1 MQVDVVYV
9 LKIKVVAA
17 IITFL
22 ISHFLLISA
31 SSDRAAVTQQRNA
44 FYLICNNVN
53 YFIFLSFPMTLQPL
67 ENNVLSKIAVDH
79 TSSSHPP
86 HHFYLLP
93 PQLQQ
98 KGVEK
103 PKLV

>member
-31 SSDRAAVTQQRNA
+31 SSDRAAVTQQRYA
-44 FYLICNNVN
+44 FTLFATTLITP
-53 YFIFLSFPMTLQPL
+53 YFLSFPMTLQPL

>member
-31 SSDRAAVTQQRNA
+31 SSDRAAVTQQRNS

-53 YFIFLSFPMTLQPL
+53 YFIF
-67 ENNVLSKIAVDH
+67 
-79 TSSSHPP
+79 
-86 HHFYLLP
+86 
-93 PQLQQ
+93 
-98 KGVEK
+98 
-103 PKLV
+103 